1 MISQD
6 LCNELHDQLL
16 IERQRMEGEIANLA
30 GEGVRGDVFQADET
44 DAVDQHPAD
53 EGSELFER
61 EKNLTVRR
69 TLEISLQS
77 INDAL
82 HKFDVGTYGLCETCG
97 KPIAEKRL
105 RALPGATHCIDCQS
119 RLEKQSQARVRY

>member
-6 LCNELHDQLL
+6 LCNDLHGQLL
-16 IERQRMEGEIANLA
+16 AERERLEQEIANLS
-30 GEGVRGDVFQADET
+30 GEGVRGDTFLSDET

-77 INDAL
+77 VNDAL
-82 HKFDVGTYGLCETCG
+82 HKFEEGTYGLCEICG

-105 RALPGATHCIDCQS
+105 RALPGATHCIECQTK
-119 RLEKQSQARVRY
+119 LEKQSQARAR